1 MKACIST
8 QRKTPGMRM
17 VLTAWLGCRCLA
29 RRPCTHQMC
38 ARCFFCID
46 NNSSILI
53 PTPRGRWSSSKP
65 VAFGRSVAVNSTH
78 PRKNMGERLFL
89 LSIHV
94 DPTHTQGLRVSKQD
108 RDIGELGA
116 AAQLRPYLESVTVI
130 LVLLNAIVLGIEY
143 QVEGEVV
150 GLALLEG
157 KECLVLK
164 LCVQK
169 KVS

>member
-1 MKACIST
+1 
-8 QRKTPGMRM
+8 
-17 VLTAWLGCRCLA
+17 
-29 RRPCTHQMC
+29 
-38 ARCFFCID
+38 
-46 NNSSILI
+46 
-53 PTPRGRWSSSKP
+53 
-65 VAFGRSVAVNSTH
+65 
-78 PRKNMGERLFL
+78 MGERLFL

-94 DPTHTQGLRVSKQD
+94 DPTHTQGLRVSKQE

-116 AAQLRPYLESVTVI
+116 AEQLRPYLESVTVI